1 MKQEKPKLPR
11 FVWKEDIPDIDMGF
25 YLETVETRFIPPH
38 VPQLIFYPRAL
49 KDYLSWE
56 NQDPEMDQYHNIG
69 A

>member
-1 MKQEKPKLPR
+1 
-11 FVWKEDIPDIDMGF
+11 MGF

-38 VPQLIFYPRAL
+38 VPQLIFFPRAL
-49 KDYLSWE
+49 KDYLSWK